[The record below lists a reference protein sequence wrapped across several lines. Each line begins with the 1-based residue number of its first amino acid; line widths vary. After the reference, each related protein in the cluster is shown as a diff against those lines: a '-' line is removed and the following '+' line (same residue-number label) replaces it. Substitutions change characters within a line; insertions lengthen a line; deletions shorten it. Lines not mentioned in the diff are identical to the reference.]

1 MTAWSRQNGHLA
13 PYPRQT
19 QLYTAFSAR
28 TAPGSRPSRM
38 HNVLHDV
45 LFNSLLPDTLYLQ
58 FPVVKH
64 AIGSQHPVIFYAP
77 SVGIRHLSCL
87 GGGWPPLTRFRGRLL
102 ARDYQIKG
110 DERRHILITFKPR
123 PKGLFSEA

>member
-13 PYPRQT
+13 PHPRQT
-19 QLYTAFSAR
+19 QLYTTFSAR
-28 TAPGSRPSRM
+28 TALGSRPSRM

-64 AIGSQHPVIFYAP
+64 AIG
-77 SVGIRHLSCL
+77 
-87 GGGWPPLTRFRGRLL
+87 
-102 ARDYQIKG
+102 
-110 DERRHILITFKPR
+110 
-123 PKGLFSEA
+123 